1 MNSNTLEVNGGMN
14 IKPSAR
20 KSIHSNCNTCN
31 INCLKNMVRYGHKVH
46 KKQEE
51 SANASQE
58 QGVDEVDNVMSK
70 MARQTSPIP
79 MRRNNDVKYQRN
91 SFGINNDDSS
101 DESDNENVLSKSSP
115 ATFSYS
121 SEDLYTSALQN
132 ELQRSR
138 NESNHSINNM
148 SPHRSHNISSENQ
161 HKRYLTSL
169 EQNAKSIRDTSD
181 QIVIAMIIFLLAVI
195 MFLYSQYVTDKAL
208 TNNVYDKFRF
218 DSDVKDLKEKYKVKE
233 NSILQVKTGV
243 ATIFEN
249 QDTASFIFVYNSESI
264 NFNPKRFDNF
274 IEDIAATTSRYL
286 RNESKEVHVTV
297 DTTKLMMQTTKDFM
311 NQYQDKVMR
320 TGVMLVKDIDSVPSQ
335 LAMAFHYYCDE
346 YNPLVKRSAIFFTF
360 NLANCS
366 IISDKKS
373 SHEYVEKC
381 LANKWNS
388 VGEEKIGPLLTRVVN
403 IVVDV
408 TQTF

>member
-31 INCLKNMVRYGHKVH
+31 INCHKNMGVYGLNVH
-46 KKQEE
+46 RKRDEK
-51 SANASQE
+51 SVDASQE

-70 MARQTSPIP
+70 MARQASPIP
-79 MRRNNDVKYQRN
+79 MRRNNDVKYRRN
-91 SFGINNDDSS
+91 SFDIGNDDSS
-101 DESDNENVLSKSSP
+101 DESDNDG
-115 ATFSYS
+115 
-121 SEDLYTSALQN
+121 DLYASALQN

-138 NESNHSINNM
+138 NESNHSFNNM
-148 SPHRSHNISSENQ
+148 SPRRRHNISSENQ
-161 HKRYLTSL
+161 HKRYLTPL
-169 EQNAKSIRDTSD
+169 EQDAKSIRETSN
-181 QIVIAMIIFLLAVI
+181 QVVIAMIIFLLAVI
-195 MFLYSQYVTDKAL
+195 MFLYSQHVSDKAL
-208 TNNVYDKFRF
+208 TKNVYDKFRF

-249 QDTASFIFVYNSESI
+249 QDTASFIFVYNSDSI
-264 NFNPKRFDNF
+264 NFDPVIFNNF

-297 DTTKLMMQTTKDFM
+297 DTSNLMMTTTKDFM
-311 NQYQDKVMR
+311 NQYQDKVIR

>member
-31 INCLKNMVRYGHKVH
+31 INCHKNMVGYGLKVH
-46 KKQEE
+46 RKREE

-70 MARQTSPIP
+70 MAPQASPIP
-79 MRRNNDVKYQRN
+79 MRRNNDVKYRRN

-101 DESDNENVLSKSSP
+101 DESDND
-115 ATFSYS
+115 
-121 SEDLYTSALQN
+121 EDLYTSALQN

-138 NESNHSINNM
+138 NESNHSINNI
-148 SPHRSHNISSENQ
+148 SPHRRHNISSENQ

-169 EQNAKSIRDTSD
+169 EQKAKSIRDTSD

-195 MFLYSQYVTDKAL
+195 MFLYSQYVTDKAF

-264 NFNPKRFDNF
+264 NFNPVRFNNF

-297 DTTKLMMQTTKDFM
+297 DTSKLMMQTTKDFM

-381 LANKWNS
+381 LANKWYS